1 MQREWLVAGA
11 LVVVVVAA
19 VLAVVLF
26 PGALADRTEP
36 QPDADLQVEEIYIS
50 ADNVGGERLDLATDV
65 RLAHT
70 DGVSENVTV
79 GLRAIGLD
87 SGLVEDSA
95 TVGVGTV
102 EADREL
108 SADERLRVERGGS
121 YRVEAVVYRN
131 GVREATGSKTVEG
144 TEALT
149 PGYPDNPVEFHRFAR
164 FDLPE
169 IDYQIAETDGDS
181 ATLDVT
187 TYLTNSG
194 ETTAEDLTLL
204 VKARQVESGIVA
216 SEQEVDLASVG
227 PSQTAQ
233 PGVELTVPSQYN
245 YYLDAILWKNDVIVE
260 TTRAGASLD
269 PTERVPA
276 NESERDVA
284 LEIGDFES
292 DDPPRDDNDDTAGD
306 PGTADGDGAGL
317 GVGIAV
323 LAVLA
328 GIVLQV
334 RIQRNTND

>member
-11 LVVVVVAA
+11 VVAVVAA
-19 VLAVVLF
+19 GVLAVVLF

-50 ADNVGGERLDLATDV
+50 ADEVGGERLDLVTDV
-65 RLAHT
+65 RLMHA
-70 DGVSENVTV
+70 DGVSDNVTV

-95 TVGVGTV
+95 NVSVGTV
-102 EADREL
+102 EEDREL

-121 YRVEAVVYRN
+121 YRVEAVVYRD
-131 GVREATGSKTVEG
+131 GVREAISSKTVEG
-144 TEALT
+144 TAALT
-149 PGYPDNPVEFHRFAR
+149 PGYPDNPIEFHRFAR

-194 ETTAEDLTLL
+194 EALAEEFTLL

-216 SEQEVDLASVG
+216 SEQEVDLESIG

-233 PGVELTVPSQYN
+233 PGVELTVPTQYD
-245 YYLDAILWKNDVIVE
+245 YYLDAILWRNDVIVE

-276 NESERDVA
+276 NTSERDIE
-284 LEIGDFES
+284 LDIGDFDSSES
-292 DDPPRDDNDDTAGD
+292 PQDDDPADRTG
-306 PGTADGDGAGL
+306 GTADGDGAGL
-317 GVGIAV
+317 GVGIAI
-323 LAVLA
+323 LAVLVVV
-328 GIVLQV
+328 VLRA
-334 RIQRNTND
+334 RIQNNSG